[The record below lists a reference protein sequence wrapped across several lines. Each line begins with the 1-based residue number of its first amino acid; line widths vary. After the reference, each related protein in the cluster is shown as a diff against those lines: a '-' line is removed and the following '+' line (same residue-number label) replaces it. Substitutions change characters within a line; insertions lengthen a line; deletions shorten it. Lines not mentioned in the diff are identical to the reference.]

1 MNHQSKDKKEG
12 NVGQGATAPLA
23 AAALEQTQ
31 IAKYHTKGG
40 TGFAAEDANNLADRL
55 RGKDATVVGQS
66 NALHGADRLVDG
78 VRVQSKYYRTPADT
92 VRSAFDPNGAYRY
105 GGQVLEV
112 PKEQY
117 DQCVALMRERIG
129 RGQVPGHTDPA
140 DAELLVKKGTVT
152 YKQARNI
159 ARAGNIDSV
168 RFDVQTGA
176 AVSSGVFGLSFAI
189 NYWQGRRHGLS
200 GSDAIRAAFR
210 EALCVGAA
218 TLVTHVVGAQLLRT
232 RAAAWGTVAVRPGV
246 RAAARTAL
254 GKEVV
259 EGIAT
264 ASLGKAVHGAAAVNH
279 VSKLLR
285 SNAVTGG
292 VMAAVAC
299 APDFYR
305 AAFDESISWKQFT
318 KNSMVNVAGVAGGVA
333 GWMGGA
339 AAGAAI
345 GSVVPVV
352 GTAVGGVVG
361 GLLGSLGGGAAA
373 GKLTQSVADGM
384 VEDDASALLKVLEK
398 ELQKLSQEYM
408 LDKPEIK
415 QVLAE
420 VRATAD
426 ADWLRRMYKKTGGR
440 KGPGRRFVRQAF
452 ERTFK
457 EVATRRRTLVSPSAE
472 HFRREVQELGRES
485 ASTSSSTERG
495 DGLYADRE
503 TGELR
508 VNAED
513 GGEDMDRLPA
523 TRMARE
529 GFFVGEAS
537 RRPAATLPIARTP
550 DLSGTV
556 RDMAARVGRQ
566 TELPTARPQG
576 GMMNNRNQTNQTDA
590 ADPNRV
596 ERAFESIAEGRDDMG
611 LYFDVETGE
620 LRASGEDGREDA
632 DGLPATRMAREGFF
646 VGSGLPSMA
655 RSKRLEI
662 EKQTLSA
669 KMPWLRFRFQY
680 LADARRSGV
689 VCEMATNSGNSY
701 TLWIRLRKAFPNKP
715 PKMYVVQPKSLRDR
729 RGRNLSS
736 IGASHAMHLLEAD
749 ENGHLQICHCDDA
762 HWTPNMTLFKV
773 VEKGRL
779 WLEAYELHKAKGKDI
794 DHYLRHM

>member
-1 MNHQSKDKKEG
+1 MEQRNEHRRDG

-23 AAALEQTQ
+23 AVALEQTQ
-31 IAKYHTKGG
+31 IAKYHTRGG

-55 RGKDATVVGQS
+55 RGKDAQVVGQS

-78 VRVQSKYYRTPADT
+78 VRVQSKYYRTPAET
-92 VRSAFDPNGAYRY
+92 VRSAFDPNGTYRY
-105 GGQVLEV
+105 AGQVLEV

-200 GSDAIRAAFR
+200 GSDAIRTAFR

-384 VEDDASALLKVLEK
+384 VEDDADALLKVLEK

-426 ADWLRRMYKKTGGR
+426 ANWLRRMYKKTGGR
-440 KGPGRRFVRQAF
+440 KAQVAASCGRRSNGRS
-452 ERTFK
+452 RK
-457 EVATRRRTLVSPSAE
+457 SPSAAGRWSRPPPSAFTARYGNLGE
-472 HFRREVQELGRES
+472 SRRARLPRPSEATGCTRIGRRASFASMPKRAAKTWIVYRPRAWRARAFSSVRRLGAQPQPCRLPERRICLALCATWLPVWGGQLNFRRQRHK
-485 ASTSSSTERG
+485 
-495 DGLYADRE
+495 
-503 TGELR
+503 
-508 VNAED
+508 
-513 GGEDMDRLPA
+513 
-523 TRMARE
+523 
-529 GFFVGEAS
+529 EA
-537 RRPAATLPIARTP
+537 
-550 DLSGTV
+550 
-556 RDMAARVGRQ
+556 
-566 TELPTARPQG
+566 
-576 GMMNNRNQTNQTDA
+576 
-590 ADPNRV
+590 
-596 ERAFESIAEGRDDMG
+596 
-611 LYFDVETGE
+611 
-620 LRASGEDGREDA
+620 
-632 DGLPATRMAREGFF
+632 
-646 VGSGLPSMA
+646 
-655 RSKRLEI
+655 
-662 EKQTLSA
+662 
-669 KMPWLRFRFQY
+669 
-680 LADARRSGV
+680 
-689 VCEMATNSGNSY
+689 
-701 TLWIRLRKAFPNKP
+701 
-715 PKMYVVQPKSLRDR
+715 
-729 RGRNLSS
+729 
-736 IGASHAMHLLEAD
+736 
-749 ENGHLQICHCDDA
+749 
-762 HWTPNMTLFKV
+762 
-773 VEKGRL
+773 
-779 WLEAYELHKAKGKDI
+779 
-794 DHYLRHM
+794 